1 MEVYVTWAETGH
13 KIHLGSCSKDDNLD
27 DIKKLIYEK
36 TNVSCSDQVILTKSG
51 ANFEPKEHLDMN
63 LNCENV
69 IFNDVIANILGEP
82 WR

>member
-13 KIHLGSCSKDDNLD
+13 KIRLGTYNKDDNLD

-36 TNVSCSDQVILTKSG
+36 TNVLCNDQMIQTKSG
-51 ANFEPKEHLDMN
+51 AKFEPKEHLDMN
-63 LNCENV
+63 LNLDNV
-69 IFNDVIANILGEP
+69 IFIMNFFNVIGKQ